1 MAEVKRSYDAS
12 GRREQAAARRRAVVA
27 AAQDLFARDGFRATT
42 IAAVART
49 AGVSAESV
57 YKGFGTKA
65 ALAKAVFDRVIAGD
79 DEPVPIVERSEAQA
93 IQAEPDV
100 RRKLQLYAGGVVE
113 RQVRSAGVQILIRD
127 GRHVDESLEEVWQNL
142 LTERLTGMTMLA
154 THLHE
159 TGQLRPELSVEEVRD
174 LLWTYISV
182 EIYELLV
189 LNRGWP
195 LDRYTSWLSHAL
207 VAALCDQ

>member
-1 MAEVKRSYDAS
+1 MTEVKRSYDAS
-12 GRREQAAARRRAVVA
+12 GRREQAAARRRAVVV
-27 AAQDLFARDGFRATT
+27 AAQELFARDGFRATT

-79 DEPVPIVERSEAQA
+79 DDPVPMAERPEAKA

-100 RRKLQLYAGGVVE
+100 RRKLALYAAGVAE
-113 RQVRSAGVQILIRD
+113 RQMRSAGVQILIRD
-127 GRHVDESLEEVWQNL
+127 GRHVDDTLEEVWQKL
-142 LTERLTGMTMLA
+142 LAERLTGMTMLA
-154 THLHE
+154 THLRS
-159 TGQLRPELSVEEVRD
+159 TGQLRAGLDVEEVRD

-182 EIYELLV
+182 ELYELLV
-189 LNRGWP
+189 LTRGWT
-195 LDRYTSWLSHAL
+195 LDRYTAWLTRAL
-207 VAALCDQ
+207 VSDLCD

>member
-12 GRREQAAARRRAVVA
+12 GRREQAEARRRAVVV
-27 AAQDLFARDGFRATT
+27 AAQELFARDGFRATT
-42 IAAVART
+42 IAAVARA

-57 YKGFGTKA
+57 YKSFGTKA

-79 DEPVPIVERSEAQA
+79 DEPVPVAQRADAQA

-100 RRKLQLYAGGVVE
+100 RKKLALYAGGVVE

-127 GRHVDESLEEVWQNL
+127 GRHVDETLEEVWQNL

-154 THLHE
+154 THLHA
-159 TGQLRPELSVEEVRD
+159 TGRLRPDLDVDEVRD

-195 LDRYTSWLSHAL
+195 LDRYTAWLTRTL
-207 VAALCDQ
+207 VSALCR

>member
-1 MAEVKRSYDAS
+1 MPEVKRSYDAS
-12 GRREQAAARRRAVVA
+12 GRREQAEARRRAVVV
-27 AAQDLFARDGFRATT
+27 AAQELFARDGFRATT
-42 IAAVART
+42 IAAVARN

-79 DEPVPIVERSEAQA
+79 DEPVPVVQRAEAQEIA
-93 IQAEPDV
+93 AEPDV
-100 RRKLQLYAGGVVE
+100 RKKLALYAGGAAA

-127 GRHVDESLEEVWQNL
+127 GRHVDDTLEEVWQNL
-142 LTERLTGMTMLA
+142 LAERLTGMTMLA
-154 THLHE
+154 THLHG
-159 TGQLRPELSVEEVRD
+159 TGQLRAELDVDEVRD

-182 EIYELLV
+182 EVYELLV

-195 LDRYTSWLSHAL
+195 LDRYTTWLARTL
-207 VAALCDQ
+207 VSALCD

>member
-12 GRREQAAARRRAVVA
+12 GRREQAEARRRAVVV
-27 AAQDLFARDGFRATT
+27 AAQELFARDGFRATT
-42 IAAVART
+42 IAAVARA

-57 YKGFGTKA
+57 YKSFGTKA

-79 DEPVPIVERSEAQA
+79 DEPVPVAQRAEAQA

-100 RRKLQLYAGGVVE
+100 RKKLALYAGGVVE

-127 GRHVDESLEEVWQNL
+127 GRHVDETLEEVWQNL

-154 THLHE
+154 THLHA
-159 TGQLRPELSVEEVRD
+159 TGHLRPDLDVDEVRD

-189 LNRGWP
+189 INRGWP
-195 LDRYTSWLSHAL
+195 LDRYTAWLTRTL
-207 VAALCDQ
+207 VSALCR